1 MTDPASRPLD
11 RRQVAAARLWAAH
24 RFPYLA
30 SALFAAPVLETP
42 GSGGVAADP
51 SWRMYVDPDAV
62 ADWSPDELGSVM
74 VHLVG
79 HFLRDHGERAQAAGV
94 TEADAAHWTDS
105 ADAEI
110 NDDFGSDPTGPDR
123 ARNRDGGRRR
133 GDDGGELHFPERPV
147 LPEDLG
153 CERGGLAERYFVEGS
168 RREAECWACASAADG
183 QGRPWEGQGG
193 PAGVGRNGQQ
203 LLRRQVAGE
212 VLARQRQA
220 GNVPEG
226 LRRWAEDVLGARVD
240 WRKTL
245 AAELRRGIT
254 EVAGAVDYSYR
265 RPSRRSTVAGD
276 VVLPSLRRPVPHVA
290 VVCDTSGPMS
300 PTITRTPGGGAG
312 GQGVAP
318 SVSTTTTWGRGRSRA
333 AASIPTPMLVPPP
346 PSSSTWR
353 AEVTRWAVCT
363 AASTAST
370 RTAVE
375 PTPTARSTPSTSAST
390 RPRSDW
396 LIEPEVSHTTA
407 TWGTGRRNDGST
419 TSPATVERRDGRR

>member
-1 MTDPASRPLD
+1 MTDPPSRPLD

-51 SWRMYVDPDAV
+51 SWRMYVDPEAV
-62 ADWSPDELGSVM
+62 ADWTPDELGSVM

-79 HFLRDHGERAQAAGV
+79 HFLRDHGERANAAGV
-94 TEADAAHWTDS
+94 TDDDAAHWTDA

-110 NDDFGSDPTGPDR
+110 NDDFGPDPTGRDR
-123 ARNRDGGRRR
+123 DGRRR
-133 GDDGGELHFPERPV
+133 VDGRGDDDSLHFPERPV

-153 CERGGLAERYFVEGS
+153 CERGGLAERYFAEGT
-168 RREAECWACASAADG
+168 RREDEACWACASAADG
-183 QGRPWEGQGG
+183 RGRPWEGQDG

-212 VLARQRQA
+212 VLARERQA

-226 LRRWAEDVLGARVD
+226 LRRWAEEVLGARVD

-254 EVAGAVDYSYR
+254 EVVGAVDYSYR

-276 VVLPSLRRPVPHVA
+276 VVLPSLRRPVPQVA
-290 VVCDTSGPMS
+290 VVCDTSGSMS
-300 PTITRTPGGGAG
+300 ASDLGRVLAEVDGVLRAVGVGANAVRVLAVDAAVHTAQRVTSARQVELLGGGG
-312 GQGVAP
+312 TDMGV
-318 SVSTTTTWGRGRSRA
+318 GIA
-333 AASIPTPMLVPPP
+333 AATRLRPRPQVVVVLTDGETPWPPAPAPGVRVVVGLIGSRP
-346 PSSSTWR
+346 PDPPAWAR
-353 AEVTRWAVCT
+353 AVR
-363 AASTAST
+363 
-370 RTAVE
+370 VE
-375 PTPTARSTPSTSAST
+375 P
-390 RPRSDW
+390 
-396 LIEPEVSHTTA
+396 EP
-407 TWGTGRRNDGST
+407 
-419 TSPATVERRDGRR
+419 

>member
-1 MTDPASRPLD
+1 VTDPASRPLD

-51 SWRMYVDPDAV
+51 SWRMYVDPDAI

-94 TEADAAHWTDS
+94 SESDAAHWTDA

-110 NDDFGSDPTGPDR
+110 NDDFGSDPPGPDR
-123 ARNRDGGRRR
+123 ARDRDGGRRR

-153 CERGGLAERYFVEGS
+153 CERGGLAERYFAEGS
-168 RREAECWACASAADG
+168 RREADCWACASAADG
-183 QGRPWEGQGG
+183 QGRPWEGQDG
-193 PAGVGRNGQQ
+193 PSGVGRNGQQ

-290 VVCDTSGPMS
+290 VVCDTSGSMS
-300 PTITRTPGGGAG
+300 QSDLGRVLAEVDGVLRAVGVGSTAVRVLAVDAAVHTAQRVTSARQVELLGGGG
-312 GQGVAP
+312 TNMGV
-318 SVSTTTTWGRGRSRA
+318 GIEA
-333 AASIPTPMLVPPP
+333 AARLRPRPQVVVVLTDGETPWPPAPPP
-346 PSSSTWR
+346 GVRVIVGLIGPRPPEPPAWTR
-353 AEVTRWAVCT
+353 AVRVDP
-363 AASTAST
+363 
-370 RTAVE
+370 E
-375 PTPTARSTPSTSAST
+375 P
-390 RPRSDW
+390 
-396 LIEPEVSHTTA
+396 
-407 TWGTGRRNDGST
+407 
-419 TSPATVERRDGRR
+419 